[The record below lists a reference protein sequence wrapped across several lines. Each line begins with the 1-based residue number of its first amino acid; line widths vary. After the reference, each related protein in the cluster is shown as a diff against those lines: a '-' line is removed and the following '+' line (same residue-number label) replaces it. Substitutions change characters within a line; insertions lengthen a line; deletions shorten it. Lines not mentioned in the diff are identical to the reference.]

1 MLDQT
6 FPKVNFVGKDG
17 LQWFIG
23 QVTTDESWR
32 DFSIKYGYRAK
43 VRILGAHPPGIEVKD
58 EELPWA
64 HFLTPSVFGSGKQF
78 GGTSFALRGGETV
91 VGFWLDGEDGQ
102 IPIIWGSLFSGQNE
116 ENAVAWE
123 EVLKKGGS
131 FFKPID
137 NPETLRLSA
146 GNSRTDGGKT
156 RNNGVTAPQRGET
169 PDGGESRQSVQDEK
183 PIVVSVAKECKAG
196 QGFMSDVA
204 RVLASFVE
212 VTNGLKEFKSGYID
226 PVLGLIS
233 DIPALIRQASSI
245 ISGAFASLFR
255 LARKFLFEEIYK
267 IVESIIDFLVPESF
281 LKDIAI
287 KKAVDT
293 IFCVIENI
301 IKGITNFVSD
311 FLTQMIGKFA
321 NLPLCAAEGFI
332 GGLINNITN
341 QILKAIGPAM
351 GAINDIVGGIGT
363 FMSYVDKAVGY
374 AQAGLKIL
382 SCEGDICP
390 PEPYDWATNFG
401 PVKKDV
407 ANFQNAL
414 NASGKLSNLN
424 EDVQNTIG
432 SWFGE
437 SEADIAAGGEAAQ
450 ALAGGCNP
458 YVLECGPPTI
468 EIFGGGG
475 LGAAANAVVN
485 SFGNVVG
492 VDMTDFG
499 VGYSSNPF
507 VSIVDSCGNGRGAT
521 ATPVVEDGRVVN
533 IIIDDPGNGYLPAPG
548 TQLPEESTGGS
559 SDTDGNDTIGE
570 VDDISVISP
579 GTGYSDGDTITGT
592 GPDGEPIVIA
602 PVLTEDGEIVGGT
615 VKSGGFGID
624 TIPDLTINT
633 STGNGA
639 FIRPVLKF
647 TRVSKVK
654 KRTIPSNAKLIR
666 VVDCV
671 AR

>member
-116 ENAVAWE
+116 ENVVAWE
-123 EVLKKGGS
+123 QVLKQGGS
-131 FFKPID
+131 FFKPIAH
-137 NPETLRLSA
+137 PQSLRLSA
-146 GNSRTDGGKT
+146 ANSRIDGQST
-156 RNNGVTAPQRGET
+156 EHNGVTQPHRNET
-169 PDGGESRQSVQDEK
+169 PDGQTSRQKIHDDK

-196 QGFMSDVA
+196 KGFMSDVG
-204 RVLASFVE
+204 RVLQSFIE
-212 VTNGLKEFKSGYID
+212 ITNGLKEYKEGYID
-226 PVLGLIS
+226 PVLGVIS
-233 DIPALIRQASSI
+233 DIPRLISQASKI

-255 LARKFLFEEIYK
+255 LARKFMFEEIYK
-267 IVESIIDFLVPESF
+267 IVENIIDFLVPESF
-281 LKDIAI
+281 LKDIAV
-287 KKAVDT
+287 KKAIDT

-301 IKGITNFVSD
+301 IKGIKDFIEQ
-311 FLTQMIGKFA
+311 FLTEIIGKFA
-321 NLPLCAAEGFI
+321 NLPLCAAEGFV
-332 GGLINNITN
+332 GGLINDVTN

-351 GAINDIVGGIGT
+351 GAINEIVGGVGT

-374 AQAGLKIL
+374 AQAGLKFL
-382 SCEGDICP
+382 SCEDDICP

-407 ANFQNAL
+407 VNFQSAL
-414 NASGKLSNLN
+414 DISGKLGNL
-424 EDVQNTIG
+424 EGDVNQTIG

-437 SEADIAAGGEAAQ
+437 SEDDIESGGEAAQ

-475 LGAAANAVVN
+475 VGAAANAIVN
-485 SFGNVVG
+485 SVGNVVG

-507 VSIVDSCGNGRGAT
+507 VSIIDSCGNGQGAT
-521 ATPVVEDGRVVN
+521 GTPVVEDGKVVN
-533 IIIDDPGNGYLPAPG
+533 IIIDEPGNGYLPAPG
-548 TQLPEESTGGS
+548 TELPEGDGA

-570 VDDISVISP
+570 VDDIAVISP
-579 GTGYSDGDTITGT
+579 GNGYTDEDTITGT
-592 GPDGEPIVIA
+592 GPDGEPIVIT
-602 PVLTEDGEIVGGT
+602 PVLTEDGEIVGGV
-615 VKSGGFGID
+615 VKSSGFGID
-624 TIPDLTINT
+624 SIPDLTINT

-654 KRTIPSNAKLIR
+654 ERTIPANAKLIR

-671 AR
+671 SR